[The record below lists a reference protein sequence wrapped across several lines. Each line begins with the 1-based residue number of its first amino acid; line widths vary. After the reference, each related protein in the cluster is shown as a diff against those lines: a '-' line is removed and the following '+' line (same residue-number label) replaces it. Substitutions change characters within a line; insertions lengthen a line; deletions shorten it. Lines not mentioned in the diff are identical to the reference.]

1 MRILFLT
8 LTSIP
13 STSAWSYLFWQVP
26 PSLSSSSSG
35 PPNYGTKVFQPPAPC
50 KQIPLD
56 PQPAGLTITQFGENN
71 VLPEARRYQA
81 NHQWLDPVR
90 YIGLW
95 HSNLRKSCEG
105 LPDVIVRYYPDVY
118 TRQTIDF
125 GNLGGY
131 TEWIGDLTFRYWG
144 EIPFGDQYFQEQ
156 LVPGDVAVRNSRPA
170 ARGIASYENNYVVA
184 SNAITVTPIRA
195 SWGLDSSRWQGTGTV
210 TSSREVT
217 FTFPP
222 NIQILTSQPLDR
234 EKEVAL
240 GYVPENYQFPTDR
253 IEEELETA
261 PPTNLNQVQQPEIE
275 SMVSNLDPNEGAT
288 LRAAKNLNREQLE
301 GQLDDFRRSQQEI
314 LDQIARDRAQQQQQQ
329 QNANILPPPLTSN
342 PNPQSSG
349 PQLQQQQ
356 DINPPQQLLH
366 PFLPQENEERLSPDQ
381 LADRVAQ
388 WTAKQWPK
396 QQAKGVTVDA
406 FVKYMNGLNL
416 NLLRLRQYY
425 ENIEQQIDN
434 ARKTQQRLRD
444 QMFVLQLPGNILAS
458 NSYQNQNQ
466 NILNPNILNP
476 NILNPNILN
485 PNVLNPNINILNP
498 NPVQNQGRSIVPR
511 SGQQQQK
518 QKQKQQQGTQQM
530 LPKDCIC
537 PNLSGVISLEQPAA
551 DQPQNQRFL
560 PDMAPNSL
568 QSPEQVAPTQQL
580 SKATGN
586 INTEVNNNNL
596 RNTIANNIR
605 SGLQVSDELTNQIQ
619 PDRQPKKAKSQE
631 PKGTVVADRVYS
643 SALDTIRKIFDTQK
657 NPPAAAAGATT
668 GTTSSNQESS
678 ETNTNCICPETS
690 QPETNQNINPETF
703 EFPIRQSLPPV
714 SHDIANSNA
723 QQYLPELSK
732 KVIDEIEERKKK
744 HREDRIQQS
753 RVARL
758 AELEKATEIEE
769 KIEEQQES
777 TGANFQGSAVE
788 EEKVIDDPELR
799 SRILIEEEGGE
810 GVVEEEEAVEE
821 EEEEALIQQ
830 SPLDLAA
837 QLLIEEEDIQQ
848 NIPDLIIREDEDR
861 DRDRDVIFMDKSLY
875 DTEIKEEEEGE
886 DLETKLAREKRR
898 AEARTRNENFVMP
911 VVSGSEFFEE
921 IKDEVI

>member
-26 PSLSSSSSG
+26 PSLSSSSG

-95 HSNLRKSCEG
+95 HINLRKSCEG

-314 LDQIARDRAQQQQQQ
+314 LDQIARDRVQQQ
-329 QNANILPPPLTSN
+329 
-342 PNPQSSG
+342 
-349 PQLQQQQ
+349 QQQQ

-444 QMFVLQLPGNILAS
+444 QMFVLQ
-458 NSYQNQNQ
+458 
-466 NILNPNILNP
+466 
-476 NILNPNILN
+476 
-485 PNVLNPNINILNP
+485 
-498 NPVQNQGRSIVPR
+498 
-511 SGQQQQK
+511 
-518 QKQKQQQGTQQM
+518 
-530 LPKDCIC
+530 
-537 PNLSGVISLEQPAA
+537 
-551 DQPQNQRFL
+551 FL

-580 SKATGN
+580 SEATGN

>member
-1 MRILFLT
+1 MRILLLTLTLT

-26 PSLSSSSSG
+26 PSLSSG

-56 PQPAGLTITQFGENN
+56 SQPTGLTITQFGENN
-71 VLPEARRYQA
+71 VLPETRRYQA

-95 HSNLRKSCEG
+95 HSNLRKPCEG

-125 GNLGGY
+125 RNLGGY
-131 TEWIGDLTFRYWG
+131 TEWIGDFDGGGDLTFRYWG

-156 LVPGDVAVRNSRPA
+156 LVPGDVAVRNSRPVA
-170 ARGIASYENNYVVA
+170 GGIASYENNYVVA
-184 SNAITVTPIRA
+184 SNAITVAPIRP

-222 NIQILTSQPLDR
+222 NIQILTGQPLDR
-234 EKEVAL
+234 EKEVGL
-240 GYVPENYQFPTDR
+240 GYVPENYRFATNQ

-261 PPTNLNQVQQPEIE
+261 PPTNQMQQPEIE

-288 LRAAKNLNREQLE
+288 LRAAKNLNRERLE
-301 GQLDDFRRSQQEI
+301 AQFDDVRRSQQEI

-329 QNANILPPPLTSN
+329 NTNIPPPPLTSN

-356 DINPPQQLLH
+356 DVNPPQPLLH

-381 LADRVAQ
+381 LADKVAQ

-425 ENIEQQIDN
+425 QNIEQQIDN
-434 ARKTQQRLRD
+434 ARKMQQRLRE

-458 NSYQNQNQ
+458 NSNQNQHQ

-485 PNVLNPNINILNP
+485 PNILNPNILNPNILNP

-511 SGQQQQK
+511 SSQQQQ
-518 QKQKQQQGTQQM
+518 QQQQGTQQL
-530 LPKDCIC
+530 LPKECIC
-537 PNLSGVISLEQPAA
+537 PNISGVISLEQPAA
-551 DQPQNQRFL
+551 GQPKDQRFL
-560 PDMAPNSL
+560 PDMPPNSL
-568 QSPEQVAPTQQL
+568 QSPEQVAPNQQ
-580 SKATGN
+580 SPEATDN
-586 INTEVNNNNL
+586 INSEVDNSNL
-596 RNTIANNIR
+596 RNPIADNIR
-605 SGLQVSDELTNQIQ
+605 SGLQADDRLTDQNQSDK
-619 PDRQPKKAKSQE
+619 PKKVKSQE
-631 PKGTVVADRVYS
+631 PKGTVVADRAYS
-643 SALDTIRKIFDTQK
+643 SALDTVRKIFDTQK
-657 NPPAAAAGATT
+657 NAAAAAAR
-668 GTTSSNQESS
+668 TTSSNQASS
-678 ETNTNCICPETS
+678 ETNTNCICPETP
-690 QPETNQNINPETF
+690 QPETNQNINPEA
-703 EFPIRQSLPPV
+703 FPIRQSLLPV
-714 SHDIANSNA
+714 SDDIANPNVR
-723 QQYLPELSK
+723 QYLPGLSK
-732 KVIDEIEERKKK
+732 KMIDEIGERKKK
-744 HREDRIQQS
+744 RREGIIQQS
-753 RVARL
+753 RLARL
-758 AELEKATEIEE
+758 AELERSTEIKE
-769 KIEEQQES
+769 KIEEQQEN
-777 TGANFQGSAVE
+777 TEVNVQGSAVE
-788 EEKVIDDPELR
+788 EEKAIDDPELR
-799 SRILIEEEGGE
+799 SRILIEDEEGE
-810 GVVEEEEAVEE
+810 GVVEEEAK
-821 EEEEALIQQ
+821 EEALIQQ

-848 NIPDLIIREDEDR
+848 NIPDLILREDE

-886 DLETKLAREKRR
+886 DPETKLAKEKRR
-898 AEARTRNENFVMP
+898 AEARVRNENFEMP

>member
-26 PSLSSSSSG
+26 PSLSSSSG

-105 LPDVIVRYYPDVY
+105 LPDVIIRYYPDVY

-184 SNAITVTPIRA
+184 SNAITVTPIRT

-314 LDQIARDRAQQQQQQ
+314 LDQIARDRVQQQ
-329 QNANILPPPLTSN
+329 
-342 PNPQSSG
+342 
-349 PQLQQQQ
+349 QQQQ

-366 PFLPQENEERLSPDQ
+366 PFLPQEKEERLSPDQ

-444 QMFVLQLPGNILAS
+444 QI
-458 NSYQNQNQ
+458 
-466 NILNPNILNP
+466 
-476 NILNPNILN
+476 
-485 PNVLNPNINILNP
+485 
-498 NPVQNQGRSIVPR
+498 
-511 SGQQQQK
+511 
-518 QKQKQQQGTQQM
+518 
-530 LPKDCIC
+530 
-537 PNLSGVISLEQPAA
+537 GVISLEQPAA

-560 PDMAPNSL
+560 PDMPPNSL

-580 SKATGN
+580 SEATGN

-596 RNTIANNIR
+596 RNTIANNIK
-605 SGLQVSDELTNQIQ
+605 SGLQVSEELTNQIQ

-657 NPPAAAAGATT
+657 NPPAAAASATT
-668 GTTSSNQESS
+668 GTTSSNQE
-678 ETNTNCICPETS
+678 T
-690 QPETNQNINPETF
+690 
-703 EFPIRQSLPPV
+703 
-714 SHDIANSNA
+714 
-723 QQYLPELSK
+723 
-732 KVIDEIEERKKK
+732 
-744 HREDRIQQS
+744 
-753 RVARL
+753 
-758 AELEKATEIEE
+758 
-769 KIEEQQES
+769 
-777 TGANFQGSAVE
+777 
-788 EEKVIDDPELR
+788 
-799 SRILIEEEGGE
+799 
-810 GVVEEEEAVEE
+810 
-821 EEEEALIQQ
+821 
-830 SPLDLAA
+830 A

>member
-1 MRILFLT
+1 MRILLLTLTLT

-26 PSLSSSSSG
+26 PSLSSG

-56 PQPAGLTITQFGENN
+56 SQPTGLTITQFGEKN

-125 GNLGGY
+125 RNLGGY
-131 TEWIGDLTFRYWG
+131 TEWIGDFGGGGDLTFRYWG

-156 LVPGDVAVRNSRPA
+156 LVPGDVAVRNSRPVA
-170 ARGIASYENNYVVA
+170 GGIASYENNYVVA
-184 SNAITVTPIRA
+184 SNAITVAPIRP
-195 SWGLDSSRWQGTGTV
+195 SWGLDSSRWQGTGTA

-217 FTFPP
+217 LTFPS

-234 EKEVAL
+234 EKEVGL
-240 GYVPENYQFPTDR
+240 GYVPENYQFPTNQ
-253 IEEELETA
+253 IEEEVEPT
-261 PPTNLNQVQQPEIE
+261 PPTNQMQQPETE
-275 SMVSNLDPNEGAT
+275 SMVSNLDPNEGAA
-288 LRAAKNLNREQLE
+288 LRAAKNLNRERLE
-301 GQLDDFRRSQQEI
+301 AQFDDVRRSQQEI

-329 QNANILPPPLTSN
+329 QNTNIPLTSN
-342 PNPQSSG
+342 PNPQASG
-349 PQLQQQQ
+349 LQLQQQQ
-356 DINPPQQLLH
+356 DINLPQPLLH

-458 NSYQNQNQ
+458 NSNQNQNQ

-476 NILNPNILN
+476 NILNPN
-485 PNVLNPNINILNP
+485 
-498 NPVQNQGRSIVPR
+498 PVQNQGRSIAPR
-511 SGQQQQK
+511 SGQQQQ
-518 QKQKQQQGTQQM
+518 QQQQGIQQI
-530 LPKDCIC
+530 LPKECIC

-551 DQPQNQRFL
+551 GQPQDQRFL
-560 PDMAPNSL
+560 PDMPPNSL
-568 QSPEQVAPTQQL
+568 QSPEQVAPNQQ
-580 SKATGN
+580 SPEATGN
-586 INTEVNNNNL
+586 INSEVDNSNL
-596 RNTIANNIR
+596 RNPIADNIR
-605 SGLQVSDELTNQIQ
+605 SGPPADDGLTDQNQSD
-619 PDRQPKKAKSQE
+619 RPKEVKSQE

-643 SALDTIRKIFDTQK
+643 SALDTVRKILDTQE
-657 NPPAAAAGATT
+657 NPAAAAG
-668 GTTSSNQESS
+668 TTSSDQAGSG
-678 ETNTNCICPETS
+678 TNPSCICPETS
-690 QPETNQNINPETF
+690 QPETNRGVGPGA
-703 EFPIRQSLPPV
+703 FPIRQSLPPV
-714 SHDIANSNA
+714 SDDIANPNL
-723 QQYLPELSK
+723 QQYLPGLSK

-744 HREDRIQQS
+744 RREGIIQKS
-753 RVARL
+753 RLARL
-758 AELEKATEIEE
+758 AEMERATEIEE

-777 TGANFQGSAVE
+777 TGANVQGSAVE

-799 SRILIEEEGGE
+799 SRILIEEEEEGE
-810 GVVEEEEAVEE
+810 GVIEEEA
-821 EEEEALIQQ
+821 EEEALMQQ

-861 DRDRDVIFMDKSLY
+861 DRDVIFMDKSLY

-886 DLETKLAREKRR
+886 DPETKLAKEKRR
-898 AEARTRNENFVMP
+898 AEARVRNENFEMP
-911 VVSGSEFFEE
+911 VVSGSEFFED
-921 IKDEVI
+921 IKDEFI

>member
-1 MRILFLT
+1 MRILLLTLTLT

-26 PSLSSSSSG
+26 PSLSSG

-56 PQPAGLTITQFGENN
+56 SQPTGLTITQFGENN
-71 VLPEARRYQA
+71 VLPETRRYQA

-95 HSNLRKSCEG
+95 HSNLRKPCEG

-125 GNLGGY
+125 RNLGGY
-131 TEWIGDLTFRYWG
+131 TEWIGDFDGGGDLTFRYWG

-170 ARGIASYENNYVVA
+170 TRGIASYENNYVVA
-184 SNAITVTPIRA
+184 SNAITVAPIRA

-217 FTFPP
+217 FIFPT

-234 EKEVAL
+234 EKEVGL
-240 GYVPENYQFPTDR
+240 GYVPENYRFATNQ

-261 PPTNLNQVQQPEIE
+261 PPTNQMQQPEIE

-288 LRAAKNLNREQLE
+288 LRAAKNLNRERLE
-301 GQLDDFRRSQQEI
+301 AEFDDVRRSQQEI

-329 QNANILPPPLTSN
+329 NTNIPPPPLTSN

-349 PQLQQQQ
+349 AQLQQQQ
-356 DINPPQQLLH
+356 DVNPPQPLLH

-381 LADRVAQ
+381 LADKVAQ

-434 ARKTQQRLRD
+434 ARKMQQRLRE
-444 QMFVLQLPGNILAS
+444 QI
-458 NSYQNQNQ
+458 
-466 NILNPNILNP
+466 
-476 NILNPNILN
+476 
-485 PNVLNPNINILNP
+485 
-498 NPVQNQGRSIVPR
+498 
-511 SGQQQQK
+511 
-518 QKQKQQQGTQQM
+518 
-530 LPKDCIC
+530 
-537 PNLSGVISLEQPAA
+537 GVISLEQPAA
-551 DQPQNQRFL
+551 GQPQDQRFL
-560 PDMAPNSL
+560 PDMPPNSL
-568 QSPEQVAPTQQL
+568 QSSSPEQVTPNQQ
-580 SKATGN
+580 SPEATGN
-586 INTEVNNNNL
+586 INSEVDNSNL
-596 RNTIANNIR
+596 RIRNPIADNIR
-605 SGLQVSDELTNQIQ
+605 SGLQADDRLTDQNQSDK
-619 PDRQPKKAKSQE
+619 PKKVKSQE
-631 PKGTVVADRVYS
+631 PKGTVVADRAYS
-643 SALDTIRKIFDTQK
+643 SALDTVRKIFDTQK
-657 NPPAAAAGATT
+657 NAAAAAA
-668 GTTSSNQESS
+668 GTTSSNQASS

-690 QPETNQNINPETF
+690 QPETNQNINPEA
-703 EFPIRQSLPPV
+703 FPIRQSLPPV
-714 SHDIANSNA
+714 SDDIANQNIR
-723 QQYLPELSK
+723 QYLPGLSK
-732 KVIDEIEERKKK
+732 KMIDEIEERKKK
-744 HREDRIQQS
+744 RREGIIQQS
-753 RVARL
+753 RLARL
-758 AELEKATEIEE
+758 AELERSTEIKE
-769 KIEEQQES
+769 KIEEQQENIE
-777 TGANFQGSAVE
+777 ANVQGSAVE
-788 EEKVIDDPELR
+788 EEKAIDDPELR
-799 SRILIEEEGGE
+799 SRILIEDGEGE
-810 GVVEEEEAVEE
+810 GVIEEEA
-821 EEEEALIQQ
+821 EEEALIQQ

-848 NIPDLIIREDEDR
+848 NIPDLILREDE

-886 DLETKLAREKRR
+886 DPETKLAKEKRR
-898 AEARTRNENFVMP
+898 AEARVRNENFEMP

>member
-1 MRILFLT
+1 MRILLLTLTLT

-26 PSLSSSSSG
+26 PSLSSG
-35 PPNYGTKVFQPPAPC
+35 PPNYGTKVFRPPAPC

-56 PQPAGLTITQFGENN
+56 SQPTSLTITQFGENN
-71 VLPEARRYQA
+71 VLPEARRYQT
-81 NHQWLDPVR
+81 NHQW
-90 YIGLW
+90 
-95 HSNLRKSCEG
+95 
-105 LPDVIVRYYPDVY
+105 YYPDVY

-125 GNLGGY
+125 RSLGDY
-131 TEWIGDLTFRYWG
+131 TEWIGDFGGGDLTFRYWG

-170 ARGIASYENNYVVA
+170 AGGVASYENNYVVA
-184 SNAITVTPIRA
+184 SNAVAVAPIRP
-195 SWGLDSSRWQGTGTV
+195 SWGLDSSRWQGTGTA

-217 FTFPP
+217 LTFPS
-222 NIQILTSQPLDR
+222 NIHILTSQPLDR
-234 EKEVAL
+234 EKEVGL
-240 GYVPENYQFPTDR
+240 GYVPENYRFATNQ
-253 IEEELETA
+253 IEEEVEPA
-261 PPTNLNQVQQPEIE
+261 PPTNQMQQPETE

-288 LRAAKNLNREQLE
+288 LRAAKNLNRERLE
-301 GQLDDFRRSQQEI
+301 AQFDDVRRSQQEI

-329 QNANILPPPLTSN
+329 QNTNIPPPPLTSN

-356 DINPPQQLLH
+356 DINPPQPLLH
-366 PFLPQENEERLSPDQ
+366 PFLPQENEERLSLDQ

-434 ARKTQQRLRD
+434 ARKMQQRLRD
-444 QMFVLQLPGNILAS
+444 QIFVLQLPGNILAS
-458 NSYQNQNQ
+458 NSNQNQNQ

-476 NILNPNILN
+476 NILNPN
-485 PNVLNPNINILNP
+485 
-498 NPVQNQGRSIVPR
+498 PVQNQGRSIAPR
-511 SGQQQQK
+511 SGQQQQ
-518 QKQKQQQGTQQM
+518 QQQQGTQQI
-530 LPKDCIC
+530 LPKECIC

-551 DQPQNQRFL
+551 GQPQDQRFL
-560 PDMAPNSL
+560 PDMPPNSL
-568 QSPEQVAPTQQL
+568 QSPEQVAPNQQ
-580 SKATGN
+580 SPEATGN
-586 INTEVNNNNL
+586 INSEVDNSNL
-596 RNTIANNIR
+596 RNPIADNIR
-605 SGLQVSDELTNQIQ
+605 SGPPADDGLTDQNQSDRPREV
-619 PDRQPKKAKSQE
+619 KSQG

-643 SALDTIRKIFDTQK
+643 SALDTVRKILGTQE
-657 NPPAAAAGATT
+657 NPAAAAG
-668 GTTSSNQESS
+668 TTSSDQAGSG
-678 ETNTNCICPETS
+678 TNPSCICPETS
-690 QPETNQNINPETF
+690 QPETNRGVGPGA
-703 EFPIRQSLPPV
+703 FPIRQSLPPV
-714 SHDIANSNA
+714 SDDIANPNL
-723 QQYLPELSK
+723 QQYLPGLSK

-744 HREDRIQQS
+744 RREGIIQKS
-753 RVARL
+753 RLARL
-758 AELEKATEIEE
+758 AEMERATEIEE

-777 TGANFQGSAVE
+777 TGANVQGSAVE

-799 SRILIEEEGGE
+799 SRILIEEEEGE
-810 GVVEEEEAVEE
+810 GVIEEEA
-821 EEEEALIQQ
+821 EEEALMQQ

-861 DRDRDVIFMDKSLY
+861 DRDVIFMDKSLY

-886 DLETKLAREKRR
+886 DPETKLAKEKRR
-898 AEARTRNENFVMP
+898 ADARVRNENFEMP
-911 VVSGSEFFEE
+911 VVSGSEFFED
-921 IKDEVI
+921 IKDEFI